1 MWQYNYTS
9 DYLCHW
15 GIKGQK
21 WGIRRYQ
28 NPDGTL
34 TPAGKK
40 RYAKEKQKEYDKT
53 ARTAYKKYVSL
64 NDEKRQEVVPNLT
77 SKEKE
82 TIIYGAQKDIKRG
95 IAVGSLVGGPIGGA
109 LATSWAQNIADYY
122 LKDIG
127 SSSKGALT
135 MKTGQ
140 KMVDDILKIDGDI
153 VVAKSTVDKIDK
165 KDYEWVYI
173 PR

>member
-1 MWQYNYTS
+1 M
-9 DYLCHW
+9 
-15 GIKGQK
+15 
-21 WGIRRYQ
+21 
-28 NPDGTL
+28 
-34 TPAGKK
+34 
-40 RYAKEKQKEYDKT
+40 
-53 ARTAYKKYVSL
+53 
-64 NDEKRQEVVPNLT
+64 
-77 SKEKE
+77 
-82 TIIYGAQKDIKRG
+82 
-95 IAVGSLVGGPIGGA
+95 
-109 LATSWAQNIADYY
+109 ATSWAQNIADYY